1 MKNIQIPYSFA
12 LPIVPIIGASGLP
25 SHLDRGNFMEQ
36 EIWKDI
42 KGYEGLYKISSYGRV
57 QSIKTEKHISVHKMK
72 TGYFG
77 IRLWKE
83 NKTKYFTIHRL
94 LAIHFIPNP
103 ENKREVN
110 HIDSNK
116 ANFAL
121 TNLEWATPSENM
133 KHAFDSGHVKNNYQK
148 GFNHK
153 QCKLTPSNVR
163 DILSMRKDGK
173 KLREIAEKFNISNR
187 HASGIV
193 RGITYGEIFA
203 EQ

>member
-36 EIWKDI
+36 EIWKDV

-57 QSIKTEKHISVHKMK
+57 QSIKTEKYISVHKMK
-72 TGYFG
+72 IGYFG
-77 IRLWKE
+77 VGLWKE

-103 ENKREVN
+103 ENKKEVN
-110 HIDSNK
+110 HIDSNRS
-116 ANFAL
+116 NFELA
-121 TNLEWATPSENM
+121 NLEWATPSENM
-133 KHAFDSGHVKNNYQK
+133 KHAFDSGHVKNSYQK

-153 QCKLTPSNVR
+153 LCKLTPDKVKQ
-163 DILSMRKDGK
+163 IIEMRKMGK
-173 KLREIAEKFNISNR
+173 RLKQIGAEFNITPDHVCR
-187 HASGIV
+187 
-193 RGITYGEIFA
+193 ITKERIKYA
-203 EQ
+203 TL